1 MSRRRRPMT
10 VRSDLPAQQAI
21 DLSTIDRLAGGRPGE
36 SDCACP
42 ACGPDRRSAVNR
54 RRKVL
59 RIWPDDPNFA
69 SFHCARCGLKGFA
82 RSGGDRAEI
91 DPRRLAKLK
100 AEAAARDEHHAKR
113 QQQKAFA
120 FWRMSLPARGS
131 IVKTYLR
138 ARGITIE
145 PPATIRFLLPI
156 KKHWRPAMIAAFG
169 MPDEPE
175 PGMLEIADDAVC
187 GVHLTLLKPDGS
199 GKAGTDRDKFTIGR
213 STGMPIV
220 LAPMTDALGL
230 AITEGIEDALSVHQA
245 TGLGAW
251 AAGSW
256 NRMPPLAAAVPD
268 YAEAVTIFAHNDP
281 DGRKGAAQLATAL
294 ISRAA
299 TARIEMPEREW
310 TIYLQNLDTLCDG
323 AEPTHE

>member
-1 MSRRRRPMT
+1 MVAGRRRGHVVDVP
-10 VRSDLPAQQAI
+10 
-21 DLSTIDRLAGGRPGE
+21 
-36 SDCACP
+36 CP
-42 ACGPDRRSAVNR
+42 VCGPDRRRPGNR
-54 RRKVL
+54 RRRVL
-59 RIWPDDPNFA
+59 RIWHDEPGFA
-69 SFHCARCGLKGFA
+69 SYHCARCCLKGFA
-82 RSGGDRAEI
+82 RADSDRSQI
-91 DPRRLAKLK
+91 DPHRLAKLK
-100 AEAAARDEHHAKR
+100 AEPEARDRHHAKR
-113 QQQKAFA
+113 QQQKALA
-120 FWRMSLPARGS
+120 LWRMSLPARGS
-131 IVKTYLR
+131 IIETYLQS
-138 ARGITIE
+138 RGIMIE
-145 PPATIRFLLPI
+145 PPATIRFLLPV
-156 KKHWRPAMIAAFG
+156 KKGWHPAMIAAFG
-169 MPDEPE
+169 VPGEPE
-175 PGMLEIADDAVC
+175 PGTLEIPDANVR

-199 GKAGTDRDKFTIGR
+199 DKVGTDRDKFTVGP
-213 STGMPIV
+213 SLGAPIV
-220 LAPMTDALGL
+220 LAHVNDALGM

-323 AEPTHE
+323 AEPTHERTAPWQLDVLVRTAR